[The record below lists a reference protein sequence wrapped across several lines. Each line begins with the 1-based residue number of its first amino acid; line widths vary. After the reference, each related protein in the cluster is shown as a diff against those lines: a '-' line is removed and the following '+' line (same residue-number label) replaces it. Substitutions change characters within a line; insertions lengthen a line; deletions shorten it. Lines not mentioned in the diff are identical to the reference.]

1 MNKRS
6 QARQIAMQCLY
17 QMDLVKADL
26 DDALHYFRDQEN
38 TTEDVLLLAQELA
51 DAAFSHREEIDNI
64 LRRHLHKWDFDR
76 IGKVEKAILR
86 LGVYELQHQPSVP
99 PKVALNEAV
108 ELAKEF
114 TTQKSVRFVN
124 GVLDN
129 CMKELRP
136 PTAKPAPARPGPKP
150 GPKPNPTPKP
160 KQTPK

>member
-6 QARQIAMQCLY
+6 HARQIAMQVLY

-26 DDALHYFRDQEN
+26 DDALEYFKDQEN
-38 TTEDVLLLAQELA
+38 TAGDVLELA
-51 DAAFSHREEIDNI
+51 RQLADDAFSHRAEIDNI
-64 LRRHLHKWDFDR
+64 ITRHLHRWDFDR
-76 IGKVEKAILR
+76 VGKVEKAILR
-86 LGVYELQHQPSVP
+86 LGVYELLKVPAVP

-129 CMKELRP
+129 VMKELRP
-136 PTAKPAPARPGPKP
+136 AKSK
-150 GPKPNPTPKP
+150 PTPK
-160 KQTPK
+160 

>member
-26 DDALHYFRDQEN
+26 DDALEYFKQQD
-38 TTEDVLLLAQELA
+38 TAEDVLDLARPLA
-51 DAAFSHREEIDNI
+51 DGAFSHREQIDNI
-64 LRRHLHKWDFDR
+64 LRRHLHRSDFER
-76 IGKVEKAILR
+76 LGKVEKAILR
-86 LGVYELQHQPSVP
+86 LGVYELLHQLAVP

-129 CMKELRP
+129 CAKELRP
-136 PTAKPAPARPGPKP
+136 APAEPRKPRPKRKP
-150 GPKPNPTPKP
+150 GPEPKAKPDKASPK
-160 KQTPK
+160 

>member
-6 QARQIAMQCLY
+6 HARQIAMQCLY

-26 DDALHYFRDQEN
+26 DDALEYFKDTEN
-38 TTEDVLLLAQELA
+38 TAGDILELA
-51 DAAFSHREEIDNI
+51 RQLAYDAFSHRTEIDNI
-64 LRRHLHKWDFDR
+64 IARHLHRTDFDR
-76 IGKVEKAILR
+76 VGKVEKAILR
-86 LGVYELQHQPSVP
+86 LGVFELLKQPAVP

-129 CMKELRP
+129 VMKEVRP
-136 PTAKPAPARPGPKP
+136 AKGKPAPKKPSEPKP
-150 GPKPNPTPKP
+150 
-160 KQTPK
+160 